1 MHFEFE
7 VENLD
12 YGYIESGISRR
23 LDLGGIDTSN
33 FPMCFSDWDSGNYF
47 LCGTKGSA
55 NVSIA
60 VYKNNSGNYTISC
73 NGEKTKKRR

>member
-33 FPMCFSDWDSGNYF
+33 FPMCFRTGIAGIISF
-47 LCGTKGSA
+47 AEPKGVQMLA
-55 NVSIA
+55 
-60 VYKNNSGNYTISC
+60 
-73 NGEKTKKRR
+73 